1 MKSGGKFI
9 GKIGRFSVNQ
19 KKMVEWGS
27 KSLQS
32 SMMLC
37 WQSRFG
43 GLFTIQILSFIVFLR
58 QNIFHI
64 VLSLMQNNLWVHI
77 LGKASWRQGEWFLW
91 EQSGTGDAKSIWVYK
106 DSWLPGKLGGQFC
119 PFFQTSTVRW
129 GWLILDAYFLPFEA
143 QWIKSIPLCAIPQVV
158 LYSGHYLVLGSTGWN
173 QATNYCVKIQERLLL
188 RASV

>member
-19 KKMVEWGS
+19 KKMAEWGS

-43 GLFTIQILSFIVFLR
+43 GLFTIQILSFIVLLR

-77 LGKASWRQGEWFLW
+77 LGKAS
-91 EQSGTGDAKSIWVYK
+91 
-106 DSWLPGKLGGQFC
+106 
-119 PFFQTSTVRW
+119 
-129 GWLILDAYFLPFEA
+129 
-143 QWIKSIPLCAIPQVV
+143 
-158 LYSGHYLVLGSTGWN
+158 
-173 QATNYCVKIQERLLL
+173 
-188 RASV
+188 